1 MWRGLINRIGVN
13 SLILPFQPR
22 HAQEEKAVE
31 QKEIELVDYI
41 KVIWK
46 WKYLIIL
53 GTLASTVIAVLISLS
68 LPKIYRATVTFLVTT
83 SPVVRQSNEPL
94 ESRYDL
100 LAETY
105 KGIIKN
111 KSSLLAAMEKFKLN
125 NNSQNF
131 SLEILENLI
140 SVKTV
145 PNSKLLHLDVELS
158 NPQLASDLA
167 NFLAENA
174 VSLNTK
180 LSQGDT
186 VEAQKFFKEEVKNIE
201 QEYQVSEK
209 EYLDFQKQARMADL
223 RKRMET
229 LLSMKSSLSQQLTD
243 TEINLNGEESKEKR
257 LAEEVKGRSPK
268 ISLEKSINDD
278 PAFQQLFSSV
288 SSTQQKDLMKLKTN
302 SEAIN
307 DAYGFMDQSLVSSRA
322 QVDLL
327 KSRMD
332 TLKSSLARIE
342 QELRTVQATLA
353 QRGMEETKLNNRY
366 QLASSV
372 YQDFRRKLEEA
383 NISVF
388 SKSQDLKILD
398 PAIIPS
404 HPVKPKKTMIVMMTF
419 LISGIGFFFL
429 AFLLEYL
436 YKIIKGN
443 R

>member
-1 MWRGLINRIGVN
+1 M
-13 SLILPFQPR
+13 
-22 HAQEEKAVE
+22 E

-53 GTLASTVIAVLISLS
+53 GTLVSTIITIVISLS
-68 LPKIYRATVTFLVTT
+68 LPKVYQATVTFLVTT
-83 SPVVRQSNEPL
+83 SPVVRGPGEPS

-100 LAETY
+100 LIETY

-111 KSSLLAAMEKFKLN
+111 KSSLLSALEKFNLN
-125 NNSQNF
+125 KNPQDF
-131 SLEILENLI
+131 SLDNLEKLI

-145 PNSKLLHLDVELS
+145 PNSKLLRLDVELQ
-158 NPQLASDLA
+158 NPQLAADIA
-167 NFLAENA
+167 NFLADNA
-174 VSLNTK
+174 VRLNAK

-186 VEAQKFFKEEVKNIE
+186 VEAQRFLNEELKKIE
-201 QEYQVSEK
+201 QEFQGAEK

-223 RKRMET
+223 RKRMDT
-229 LLSMKSSLSQQLTD
+229 LLQLKSSLSQQLTD
-243 TEINLNGEESKEKR
+243 TEINLKGEESKEKR
-257 LAEEVKGRSPK
+257 LAEEIKTRSIK
-268 ISLEKSINDD
+268 ISLNKSIAED
-278 PAFQQLFSSV
+278 PAFQQLFSSA
-288 SSTQQKDLMKLKTN
+288 SSSQQKDFLLLKTN

-307 DAYGFMDQSLVSSRA
+307 EAYGIMDQNLVSSQA
-322 QVDLL
+322 QFDML
-327 KSRMD
+327 KSRKEATID
-332 TLKSSLARIE
+332 SLAKID
-342 QELRTVQATLA
+342 QELQNLQITLA
-353 QRGMEETKLNNRY
+353 KRGMEEAKLSNRY

-383 NISVF
+383 NLNVF

-404 HPVKPKKTMIVMMTF
+404 HPVKPRKRVVVMVTF
-419 LISGIGFFFL
+419 LTAGIGFFFL

-436 YKIIKGN
+436 NKIIKTN

>member
-1 MWRGLINRIGVN
+1 
-13 SLILPFQPR
+13 
-22 HAQEEKAVE
+22 VE

-53 GTLASTVIAVLISLS
+53 GTLVSTIITIVISLS
-68 LPKIYRATVTFLVTT
+68 LPKVYQATVTFLVTT
-83 SPVVRQSNEPL
+83 SPVVRGPGEPS

-100 LAETY
+100 LIETY

-111 KSSLLAAMEKFKLN
+111 KSSLLSALEKFNLN
-125 NNSQNF
+125 KNPQDF
-131 SLEILENLI
+131 SLDNLEKLI

-145 PNSKLLHLDVELS
+145 PNSKLLRLDVELQ
-158 NPQLASDLA
+158 NPQLAADIA
-167 NFLAENA
+167 NFLADNA
-174 VSLNTK
+174 VRLNAK

-186 VEAQKFFKEEVKNIE
+186 VEAQRFLNEELKKIE
-201 QEYQVSEK
+201 QEFQGAEK

-223 RKRMET
+223 RKRMDT
-229 LLSMKSSLSQQLTD
+229 LLQLKSSLSQQLTD
-243 TEINLNGEESKEKR
+243 TEINLKGEESKEKR
-257 LAEEVKGRSPK
+257 LAEEIKTRSIK
-268 ISLEKSINDD
+268 ISLNKSIAED
-278 PAFQQLFSSV
+278 PAFQQLFSSA
-288 SSTQQKDLMKLKTN
+288 SSSQQKDFLLLKTN

-307 DAYGFMDQSLVSSRA
+307 EAYGIMDQNLVSSQA
-322 QVDLL
+322 QFDML
-327 KSRMD
+327 KSRKEATID
-332 TLKSSLARIE
+332 SLAKID
-342 QELRTVQATLA
+342 QELQNLQITLA
-353 QRGMEETKLNNRY
+353 KRGMEEAKLSNRY

-383 NISVF
+383 NLNVF

-404 HPVKPKKTMIVMMTF
+404 HPVKPRKRVVVMVTF
-419 LISGIGFFFL
+419 LTAGIGFFFL

-436 YKIIKGN
+436 NKIIKTN